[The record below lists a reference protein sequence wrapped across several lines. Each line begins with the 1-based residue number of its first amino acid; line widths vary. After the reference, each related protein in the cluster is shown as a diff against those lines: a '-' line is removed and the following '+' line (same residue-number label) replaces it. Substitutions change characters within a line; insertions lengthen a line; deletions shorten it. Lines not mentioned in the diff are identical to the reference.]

1 MFMVFALLPS
11 RIGVLKRE
19 KHQIITPSK
28 EKNMKKEI
36 IIAGIMGLSLIGEA
50 KADLF
55 QCNAC
60 PAGNKCD
67 GVNKTACPAGT
78 YAGVGASTCTDC
90 QAGTYQQYSGQASCN
105 ACGVGQTS
113 EAKATSCT
121 DCSNKPANSH
131 YTTVNSC
138 DWSCDDGYSSSG
150 DGKCCGPVYLYK
162 GLDGLG
168 YKKVKTLKLGE
179 SYTIDWSRC
188 DSISND
194 CLDYDFPKKHHPD
207 LEYIATTNDLGNN
220 PSSISNKLAQIKCAD
235 CDKKVKQIGDGC
247 SRECKSSCSC
257 TRDSYRNIDSK
268 TYFTAP
274 CFQ

>member
-1 MFMVFALLPS
+1 
-11 RIGVLKRE
+11 
-19 KHQIITPSK
+19 
-28 EKNMKKEI
+28 MKKEI

-60 PAGNKCD
+60 PAGNACD
-67 GVNKTACPAGT
+67 GVNKIACTPGT

-138 DWSCDDGYSSSG
+138 DWSCDEGYSSHDGICCQNGYAKSNS
-150 DGKCCGPVYLYK
+150 GKCCPAT
-162 GLDGLG
+162 
-168 YKKVKTLKLGE
+168 KKVTITQGYQYCNGQCTSGPSCSTKGVEIDLKLGKCE
-179 SYTIDWSRC
+179 IQSGC
-188 DSISND
+188 GGSNGQQVIKTGTVCYDD
-194 CLDYDFPKKHHPD
+194 C
-207 LEYIATTNDLGNN
+207 
-220 PSSISNKLAQIKCAD
+220 
-235 CDKKVKQIGDGC
+235 
-247 SRECKSSCSC
+247 
-257 TRDSYRNIDSK
+257 
-268 TYFTAP
+268 
-274 CFQ
+274 